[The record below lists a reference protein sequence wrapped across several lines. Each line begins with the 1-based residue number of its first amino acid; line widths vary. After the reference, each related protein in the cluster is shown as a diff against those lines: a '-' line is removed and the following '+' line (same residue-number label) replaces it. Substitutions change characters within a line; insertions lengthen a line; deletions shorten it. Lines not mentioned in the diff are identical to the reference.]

1 LITGDVGDATLGE
14 RLVLSSGFIA
24 VTVVVHRGTGKPAAP
39 AHLESRGFSEDPK
52 ALESVARK
60 VEEELE
66 SLASQKVTE
75 ATRIAQA
82 VRRVIGKWVGDT
94 YRRQPMIVPTV
105 IEI

>member
-1 LITGDVGDATLGE
+1 
-14 RLVLSSGFIA
+14 
-24 VTVVVHRGTGKPAAP
+24 
-39 AHLESRGFSEDPK
+39 
-52 ALESVARK
+52 VARK

-66 SLASQKVTE
+66 VLAANKVTE

-82 VRRVIGKWVGDT
+82 VRRVIGKWVGET